1 MSMTREEF
9 DSVKKGDE
17 VSLEWRDSI
26 SGNNS
31 GKFKVKS
38 TSTSK
43 KYGRKKITMVSVKNP
58 NSRPVYL
65 YKEIDG
71 DRKPSLA
78 LGNMAASLKSFKKN
92 ENDEERYLAEN
103 EDGVREYPPAG
114 KGKGWHGERMRH

>member
-1 MSMTREEF
+1 MTREEF

-71 DRKPSLA
+71 ERFEVEKGDVVCINDGEFHKVFNTGHLA
-78 LGNMAASLKSFKKN
+78 LIFLCVFEGGR
-92 ENDEERYLAEN
+92 D
-103 EDGVREYPPAG
+103 
-114 KGKGWHGERMRH
+114 H